1 MNWLKISLKN
11 NKMKRVVFILML
23 LPLFATCQKLQ
34 GTIHFLD
41 GTSISG
47 TVKVASGDIKYWAS
61 PDAKPDTYDY
71 TGATSV
77 TMTTKNGE
85 QVRFEYVYF
94 DFQKKP
100 ILLKVEMEGYLTLYS
115 DSSSYYTGAGVGM
128 GFQSSSTYYLKKRGE
143 KLGQWFICYGY
154 IPKIQLPKV
163 IDKYF
168 NDCKVI
174 QEKYHNWEFKKK
186 DFREIVNYYNQNCAP
201 KE

>member
-1 MNWLKISLKN
+1 MRRL
-11 NKMKRVVFILML
+11 VFILML
-23 LPLFATCQKLQ
+23 PLFAIGQKLP
-34 GTIHFLD
+34 GTIHFLN

-61 PDAKPDTYDY
+61 PDAKPDTYDF

-77 TMTTKNGE
+77 TMTTENGE
-85 QVRFEYVYF
+85 QVKYEYVYF

-100 ILLKVEMEGYLTLYS
+100 ILLMVEIEGYLTLYS
-115 DSSSYYTGAGVGM
+115 DSSSYYTGAG
-128 GFQSSSTYYLKKRGE
+128 GFQGSNTYYLKKRGE
-143 KLGQWFICYGY
+143 KLGQWYMCYGY

-163 IDKYF
+163 IDNYF

-186 DFREIVNYYNQNCAP
+186 DYREIVNYYNQNCAP